1 MKQQVALW
9 LACGVVTIGV
19 ATALRQANAKQY
31 WATCLGLVG
40 GWFVLINALNGA
52 PILSTP
58 ALLTLGGA
66 PAVGAFTVV
75 RRSGFRQARFAVAA
89 CAACAAFLGG
99 QFLALLASI
108 LVLNQ

>member
-19 ATALRQANAKQY
+19 ATALRQSNAKQY

-40 GWFVLINALNGA
+40 GWFVLINALNAA

-58 ALLTLGGA
+58 ALLGGA
-66 PAVGAFTVV
+66 PAVGAFTLV

-108 LVLNQ
+108 FVLNQ